1 MNKYIKTL
9 FVTTIVGSSN
19 SSMIESIRYIK
30 NRHVPSPIM
39 TISAG
44 ANQQRGKVQHGAIDI
59 SMPVGTP
66 IYAIA
71 DAEII
76 KAKEL
81 PRNRSGIYKKH
92 GGTSDSL
99 CGSGVSLKVK
109 HPGSPSG
116 YTYVNYCHL
125 SKVNPKLKKGLQV
138 KGGDLLGY
146 SGGAKGDYGAGNT
159 TGPHLHITIRPG
171 DTYFKSNSLAS
182 NPKVYDN
189 WFKDARKPGDPK
201 GVGKLAIWGGITSL
215 SFISLFLG
223 YKIIS

>member
-1 MNKYIKTL
+1 MCNANP
-9 FVTTIVGSSN
+9 VGSAN
-19 SSMIESIRYIK
+19 TRLVDSIRSIR
-30 NRHVPSPIM
+30 NRHLPSPIM
-39 TISAG
+39 SVSAG
-44 ANQQRGKVQHGAIDI
+44 ADQQRGKVQHGAIDI

-76 KAKEL
+76 KSKEL
-81 PRNRSGIYKKH
+81 PRNRSGIFVKH
-92 GGTSDSL
+92 GGTSESL

-125 SKVNPKLKKGLQV
+125 SRVNPKLKKGSKV

-171 DTYFKSNSLAS
+171 DTYFKSNALAA
-182 NPKVYDN
+182 NPKVYEN
-189 WFKDARKPGDPK
+189 WFKDARKPGESSII
-201 GVGKLAIWGGITSL
+201 GKLVVWGGVTSL
-215 SFISLFLG
+215 SLLCLLAG